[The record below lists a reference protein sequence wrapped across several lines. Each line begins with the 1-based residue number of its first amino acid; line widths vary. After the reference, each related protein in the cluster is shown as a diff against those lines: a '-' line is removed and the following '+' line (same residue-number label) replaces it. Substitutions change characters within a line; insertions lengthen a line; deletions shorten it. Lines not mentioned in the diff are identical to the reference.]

1 MIMKKILITEN
12 QLGMI
17 KSSLNETINNERYR
31 REVNVRIRPYRANFK
46 GKEINDVTANEGV
59 FLTFL
64 IDMEHRSWGVKN
76 VSLYD
81 IRGEQTLNVKVDYF
95 VDEDTEDYED
105 VNITLDWDKLET
117 ESIDGEGIITI
128 GDTLEIELS
137 NDQNGNLIVGSMS
150 IEVYKL

>member
-1 MIMKKILITEN
+1 MKKILITEN
-12 QLGMI
+12 QLNTI
-17 KSSLNETINNERYR
+17 KNKLVTENSDDRYR
-31 REVNVRIRPYRANFK
+31 REVNVRIRPYRASFK

-64 IDMEHRSWGVKN
+64 IDIEHRSWGVKN

-81 IRGEQTLNVKVDYF
+81 IRGEQTLNVRVDYF
-95 VDEDTEDYED
+95 EDENTENYED

-117 ESIDGEGIITI
+117 ESINGEGIITI

-150 IEVYKL
+150 IEVYNI

>member
-12 QLGMI
+12 QLNTI
-17 KSSLNETINNERYR
+17 KNKLVTENSDDRYR
-31 REVNVRIRPYRANFK
+31 REVNVRIRPYRASFK

-64 IDMEHRSWGVKN
+64 IDIEHRSWGVKN

-81 IRGEQTLNVKVDYF
+81 IRGEQTLNVRVDYF
-95 VDEDTEDYED
+95 EDENTENYED

-117 ESIDGEGIITI
+117 ESMNGEGIITI

-150 IEVYKL
+150 IEVYNI

>member
-1 MIMKKILITEN
+1 MKKILITEN
-12 QLGMI
+12 QLNTI
-17 KSSLNETINNERYR
+17 KNKLVTENSDDRYR
-31 REVNVRIRPYRANFK
+31 REVNVRIRPYRASFK
-46 GKEINDVTANEGV
+46 GKEINDVIANEGV

-64 IDMEHRSWGVKN
+64 IDIEHRSWGVKN

-81 IRGEQTLNVKVDYF
+81 IRGEQTLNVRVDYF
-95 VDEDTEDYED
+95 EDENTENYED

-117 ESIDGEGIITI
+117 ESINGEGIITI

-150 IEVYKL
+150 IEVYKI

>member
-12 QLGMI
+12 QLNTI
-17 KSSLNETINNERYR
+17 KNKLVTENSDDRYR
-31 REVNVRIRPYRANFK
+31 REVNVRIRPYRASFK

-64 IDMEHRSWGVKN
+64 IDIEHRSWGVKN

-81 IRGEQTLNVKVDYF
+81 IRGEQTLNVRVDYF
-95 VDEDTEDYED
+95 EDENTENYED

-117 ESIDGEGIITI
+117 ESINGEGIITI

-150 IEVYKL
+150 IEVYNI

>member
-12 QLGMI
+12 QLKTI
-17 KSSLNETINNERYR
+17 KNKLVTENSDDRYR
-31 REVNVRIRPYRANFK
+31 REVNVRIRPYRASFK

-64 IDMEHRSWGVKN
+64 IDIEHRSWGVKN

-81 IRGEQTLNVKVDYF
+81 IRGEQTLNVRVDYF
-95 VDEDTEDYED
+95 EDENTENYED

-117 ESIDGEGIITI
+117 ESINGEGIITI

-150 IEVYKL
+150 IEVYNI

>member
-1 MIMKKILITEN
+1 MKKILITEN
-12 QLGMI
+12 QLNTI
-17 KSSLNETINNERYR
+17 KNKLVTENSDDRYR
-31 REVNVRIRPYRANFK
+31 REVNVRIRPYRASFK

-64 IDMEHRSWGVKN
+64 IDIEHRSWGVKN

-81 IRGEQTLNVKVDYF
+81 IRGEQTLNVRVDYF
-95 VDEDTEDYED
+95 EDENTENYED

-117 ESIDGEGIITI
+117 ESINGEGIITI

-150 IEVYKL
+150 IEVYKI